1 METSMIAYITL
12 AAVTIGTIAAIIT
25 VIRDFIK
32 SKRRVTLTTI
42 KVVYEKN
49 NKIVHGPGNESV
61 SFIVVNN
68 MMHAINIVKIGY
80 IESNGMRHVISL
92 SAFGFPSIG
101 QIPVECE
108 SRKILE
114 MDKEWVSILKNKDF
128 RYAYIEDTL
137 GNTYKGKIQEDIRQ
151 IFFK

>member
-12 AAVTIGTIAAIIT
+12 AVVTIGTIAAIIA

-32 SKRRVTLTTI
+32 SKRQVTLTTM
-42 KVVYEKN
+42 KVLYEKN
-49 NKIVHGPGNESV
+49 NKIVDGSGNESV
-61 SFIVVNN
+61 AFIVVNN
-68 MMHAINIVKIGY
+68 MMHAINIAKMGY

-92 SAFGFPSIG
+92 SAFGFPSVG

-114 MDKEWVSILKNKDF
+114 MDKGWVSILKNKKF

-137 GNTYKGKIQEDIRQ
+137 GHTYKSKIAEDVRQ
-151 IFFK
+151 IFLK